1 MRKVGLSLA
10 VAVLLA
16 TLPATPGEAAQPIK
30 VGIVS
35 VFDFV
40 SEWHRQGAEFAA
52 NDINAAGGIL
62 GRPVELVFRDDPALG
77 EQGVRDLI
85 QTEQVD
91 LLIGPEAFTATQNN
105 SELIRTTK
113 TLNFLDLSPVGDV
126 NALGNPYVFRLI
138 PYDRIMG
145 QALFDF
151 LTGPRQAQRIAM
163 LRADDFVGR
172 SGSGAVKDALNVL
185 GRQLVGE
192 QTFQM
197 GDTDLTPQVAALR
210 ETNADALFVWGLA
223 REAAQAAKAVHNL
236 GWDVQVVAP
245 VQAVTDQFVSLAG
258 EAAEGVISVLPHRT
272 INNWAPPGSWR
283 ANWFARYH
291 ERYTIRAI
299 PGTQVPALPIAQA
312 VVYDTLMLYKEA
324 AQRAGSVDADRI
336 VDVLENTR
344 DRPVHGVTND
354 FMFAAGDH
362 EAYHTG
368 DLWAFRIAKGAF
380 NFDVDPRADV
390 QKETEAW
397 QIFATGLLYN
407 RRTGNALIPLGIG
420 SFPRGQPVQVGN
432 LVWTSD
438 GARMRNVVRVPYFGL
453 PARFP
458 RGTYA
463 VVKLTI
469 TNTGAAR
476 KVPFVFATDA
486 GGNLYLPDAQATAG
500 LWIAGGPKAEFFM
513 FSPIEAGETRTGVVA
528 FDVDPFAEGLR
539 VGVPDDFFIERY
551 AMLGV

>member
-1 MRKVGLSLA
+1 VRRLALSIAFAIVFATVGAGS
-10 VAVLLA
+10 
-16 TLPATPGEAAQPIK
+16 GEAAQPIK

-40 SEWHRQGAEFAA
+40 SEWQRQGAQFAA
-52 NDINAAGGIL
+52 DDINAAGGIL
-62 GRPVELVFRDDPALG
+62 GRPVELSFRDDPALG

-85 QTEQVD
+85 AEGVD
-91 LLIGPEAFTATQNN
+91 LLVGPEAFTATQNN
-105 SELIRTTK
+105 SELIRQSGVI
-113 TLNFLDLSPVGDV
+113 NFLDLSPVGDV
-126 NALGNPYVFRLI
+126 NALGNPNVFRLI
-138 PYDRIMG
+138 PYDEIMA
-145 QALFDF
+145 QALFDY
-151 LTGPRQAQRIAM
+151 LTGPRQAKRLAVIHS
-163 LRADDFVGR
+163 DDFVGR

-197 GDTDLTPQVAALR
+197 GDSDMTAQVAALK
-210 ETNADALFVWGLA
+210 ETGADALFVWGLA
-223 REAAQAAKAVHNL
+223 REAAHVVKAVRNL
-236 GWDVQVVAP
+236 GWKVTVVAP

-258 EAAEGVISVLPHRT
+258 ADADGVLSVLPHRT

-291 ERYTIRAI
+291 ERYTIKAI
-299 PGTQVPALPIAQA
+299 PGTVVPALPIAQA

-324 AQRAGSVDADRI
+324 VERAGSTEAGPVIRA
-336 VDVLENTR
+336 LEATR
-344 DRPVHGVTND
+344 DDPVHGVTND
-354 FMFAAGDH
+354 FAFAPGDH

-368 DLWAFRIAKGAF
+368 DLWTFRIAKGAF

-420 SFPRGQPVQVGN
+420 SFPRGQPVAVGE
-432 LVWTSD
+432 LTWTSV
-438 GARMRNVVRVPYFGL
+438 GAKMRDLVRIPYFGL
-453 PARFP
+453 LPRFP
-458 RGTYA
+458 RGQYA
-463 VVKLTI
+463 VVELTV
-469 TNTGAAR
+469 TNNGPAR

-486 GGNLYLPDAQATAG
+486 AGNLYLPDEQATAG
-500 LWIAGGPKAEFFM
+500 LWIAGGPKARFFM
-513 FSPIEAGETRTGVVA
+513 FSPIAPGETVTGKVA

-551 AMLGV
+551 AMLAVK